1 MIVMAMAVPLL
12 SAPFPLLIDLPAHV
26 ARYHVE
32 RNLPFTPELGRFF
45 TYSWRYL
52 PNLGVDLSVA
62 LLSKWMNV
70 ETAARLV
77 AATIPPIGAAGMLW
91 LGYRLHGRITATTLF
106 SLPLNYAY
114 PLIFGFVNS
123 CLAVSLSF
131 IVCAGW
137 LTLEQRGRTRGSA
150 VLLAVAAPVII
161 TAHMIGYGV
170 IGLMIV
176 GIAAG
181 QAMRDDLPAVKVF
194 KTAVLKSL
202 PLSWP
207 LVFLLF
213 WRNDQTGT
221 AGRWF
226 DLALDTRWLLMIL
239 RERYS
244 VFDIASAGLLYGVA
258 LLPFFARHRFASD
271 VRALVPAILLWIC
284 VFLMPSQIVGS
295 EFAAVRLIAPAL
307 ALSLLAVRELKPLHR
322 WVWGLAFAF
331 VLLRLIVGTVTFVDV
346 SQKADRELALLD
358 RVRSGSRVVA
368 IWLTDCQRDWE
379 PPRYSHLGAFATV
392 RRNALVNGH
401 FMSSGQQLLAL
412 VPNGDDALTAAP
424 AMIAAEPC
432 ERLGQRDS
440 AADIVRALPWR
451 HIDYLWLIDIGD
463 LPLPLPRSA
472 HQIAATSQS
481 RLLQVDLDY

>member
-1 MIVMAMAVPLL
+1 MA
-12 SAPFPLLIDLPAHV
+12 APFPLLIDLPAHV

-32 RNLPFTPELGRFF
+32 RNLPFTPELSRFF

-62 LLSKWMNV
+62 FLSQWMNV

-91 LGYRLHGRITATTLF
+91 LGYRLHGRITATTLL

-131 IVCAGW
+131 VVCAGW
-137 LTLEQRGRTRGSA
+137 LTLEQRGRTRWSA

-170 IGLMIV
+170 MGLMIAGV
-176 GIAAG
+176 AAG
-181 QAMRDDLPAVKVF
+181 QAIRRGHPALE
-194 KTAVLKSL
+194 VLKTVALKAL

-207 LVFLLF
+207 LILLLF

-226 DLALDTRWLLMIL
+226 DFALDARWLLMIL
-239 RERYS
+239 RERHNA
-244 VFDIASAGLLYGVA
+244 FDIASAGLLYGAA
-258 LLPFFARHRFASD
+258 LLPLLVRHRFASD
-271 VRALVPAILLWIC
+271 LRALVPAILLWIC

-307 ALSLLAVRELKPLHR
+307 ALSLLAVRESKPLPR
-322 WVWGLAFAF
+322 WVWGAAFAF
-331 VLLRLIVGTVTFVDV
+331 VLLRLIVSTVTFVDV

-368 IWLTDCQRDWE
+368 IWLTDCRRDWE

-401 FMSSGQQLLAL
+401 FMSSGQQLMAL
-412 VPNGDDALTAAP
+412 VPNADDALTAAP
-424 AMIAAEPC
+424 SMISAEPC
-432 ERLGQRDS
+432 ERLGQKDS
-440 AADIVRALPWR
+440 AADIVRRLPWR

-463 LPLPLPRSA
+463 LPLPLPIAAR
-472 HQIAATSQS
+472 QIATTGQS
-481 RLLQVDLDY
+481 RLLRVDPDVSIKPQE